1 MVEGVSR
8 VGPAR
13 LTLANVASV
22 AGVST
27 GALVQRFGT
36 KRGLLRAFTR
46 WSVAE
51 TLRTMRA
58 AYNAATDPV
67 EGLVRALVGSIGPDP
82 EPEEFANH
90 LAFLHLELA
99 DPEFRAILA
108 DYDAAVQN
116 ELATYLA
123 EAVDK
128 GQLAVNDVEDLA
140 STLNAL
146 RHGTQVAWAI
156 ARDGSLADAARRH
169 IETLLAPYRRARSS
183 ARGNTTKENSIDG
196 TPP

>member
-1 MVEGVSR
+1 VVEGVSR

-13 LTLANVASV
+13 LTLADVASV

-58 AYNAATDPV
+58 AYNAAPDPV
-67 EGLVRALVGSIGPDP
+67 EGLVRAMVGSIGPDP

-128 GQLAVNDVEDLA
+128 GQLAVNDVEGLA

-146 RHGTQVAWAI
+146 RHGTRVAWAI
-156 ARDGSLADAARRH
+156 ARDGSLADAARHH
-169 IETLLAPYRRARSS
+169 IETFLAPYRRARSS
-183 ARGNTTKENSIDG
+183 IRGNTTEEKNVDG
-196 TPP
+196 APT

>member
-1 MVEGVSR
+1 M
-8 VGPAR
+8 
-13 LTLANVASV
+13 
-22 AGVST
+22 
-27 GALVQRFGT
+27 
-36 KRGLLRAFTR
+36 
-46 WSVAE
+46 AE